1 MENQLDMNITYL
13 KGVGPKRA
21 ELYQKLGITSI
32 GGLLHTY
39 PRDYI
44 DYTQTT
50 PISQVVI
57 GENAMVK
64 GYVKRK
70 LSPQIIRRGLTI
82 YKLIVADD
90 TADLVITIFN
100 SNYAFD
106 NLILGEEYILYGKV
120 MGNAYRKEMSSPQ
133 FIHSN
138 ESRKI
143 LPIYPLTEGLSQA
156 IRQKHIKTALS
167 TYSKYVQE
175 TLPDT
180 IRKEYSL
187 SPLRES
193 VVNIHFPKDADTL
206 DRAKRRLVFD
216 ELLVLSLGLA
226 MLRNR
231 NRKLTGAKMHKKDLS
246 EFYNSLPFKLTRAQI
261 RSIDEGIND
270 MCSNNPMN
278 RLLQGDVGSGKTV
291 VAAALCYLC
300 FKNGYQSALMAPTE
314 ILATQ
319 HYNTLKMLLRPLGIE
334 ICLLTGSLTSKKKAE
349 IKNEISSGKYSLIIG
364 THALI
369 QQNTEFAKLGLVITD
384 EQHRFGVKHRS
395 MLLEKGENP
404 HALVMSA
411 TPIPRTLALII
422 YGDLDISIL
431 DEMPK
436 GRRKIETYVI
446 MGDKRQR
453 AYGFIKDKI
462 MQGRQGY
469 IVCPMIDEGENELAS
484 ATKYANELSK
494 GFFRNIN
501 VGLLHGKMPSA
512 QKDDVM
518 ERFQRGEIDLLVS
531 TTVIEVGI
539 DVPNAV
545 IIMIENAERF
555 GLSQL
560 HQLRGRVGR
569 GEHQSFCILLTDNVS
584 ETNRKRLAAIK
595 NTTDGFK
602 IAEQDLKLRG
612 PGDFFGRKQH
622 GLPQLKIADMSQ
634 DMAVLKE
641 AQELA
646 HRILQE
652 DSTLSAN
659 VNQPLLHHVR
669 TLFISAEEYGFN

>member
-1 MENQLDMNITYL
+1 MKNELDMNITYL

-32 GGLLHTY
+32 GDLLHTY

-44 DYTQTT
+44 DYTQTI
-50 PISQVVI
+50 PISGVII
-57 GENAMVK
+57 GEIAMIK
-64 GYVKRK
+64 GYVKQK
-70 LSPQIIRRGLTI
+70 LPPQVIRRGLII
-82 YKLIVADD
+82 YKLIIADD
-90 TADLVITIFN
+90 TADIIVTIFN
-100 SNYAFD
+100 SKYSFD
-106 NLILGEEYILYGKV
+106 NLVLGQEYILHGKV
-120 MGNAYRKEMSSPQ
+120 MGNTYRREMSSPQ
-133 FIHSN
+133 FIHSS
-138 ESRKI
+138 ERRKI
-143 LPIYPLTEGLSQA
+143 LPVYPLTEGLSQA
-156 IRQKHIKTALS
+156 VRHNHIKTALS
-167 TYSKYVQE
+167 THSEYVRE
-175 TLPDT
+175 SLPESV
-180 IRKEYSL
+180 RREYSL
-187 SPLRES
+187 PPLKEA
-193 VVNIHFPKDADTL
+193 VVNIHFPADNEAL
-206 DRAKRRLVFD
+206 ERATKRLVFE

-231 NRKLTGAKMHKKDLS
+231 NRNLTGAKMRQKDLS
-246 EFYNSLPFKLTRAQI
+246 QFYNSLPFKLTQAQI
-261 RSIDEGIND
+261 RSIEEGIHD

-300 FKNGYQSALMAPTE
+300 HKNGYQSALMAPTE

-319 HYNTLKMLLRPLGIE
+319 HYNTLRSFLEPLGIR
-334 ICLLTGSLTSKKKAE
+334 ICLLTGSLSSKKKGQ
-349 IKNEISSGKYSLIIG
+349 IKAEISSGEYDLVIG

-369 QQNTEFAKLGLVITD
+369 QQNTEFARLGFVITD

-422 YGDLDISIL
+422 YGDLDISVL

-436 GRRKIETYVI
+436 GRRAIETYVI
-446 MGDKRQR
+446 TGDKRQR

-462 MQGRQGY
+462 MRGRQAY

-484 ATKYANELSK
+484 ATKYASELSK
-494 GFFRNIN
+494 GYFKNVN
-501 VGLLHGKMPSA
+501 VGLLHGKMSAA
-512 QKDDVM
+512 QKEDVM
-518 ERFQRGEIDLLVS
+518 EQFQRGEIDLLVS

-545 IIMIENAERF
+545 IMMIENAERF

-569 GEHQSFCILLTDNVS
+569 GEHQSFCILLTDNLS
-584 ETNRKRLAAIK
+584 GNNRQRLSAIK

-622 GLPQLKIADMSQ
+622 GLPQLRIADMTQ
-634 DMAVLKE
+634 DMEVLKE
-641 AQELA
+641 AQNLA
-646 HRILQE
+646 HRILEE
-652 DSTLSAN
+652 DNTLGKK

-669 TLFISAEEYGFN
+669 MLFSGAEEYGFN